1 MSIELSFDVHNTSS
15 WTGNLALLEQNI
27 QGAANL
33 WGKVFVGSAKFRV
46 TLNLVTSTQFLAS
59 SGPSD
64 FILAGQSNGTNLW
77 ASSTQYSLF
86 TNSSQNDGRS
96 ADLVVNVATNYIQDG
111 TVVLTNNPAVRSQA
125 AIGATH
131 LDFISIAEHELGHAF
146 GIFGWRDQSTGQL
159 TGKDESLFDS
169 HLKMGTSGLIYTG
182 ENVTA
187 VYGASLPLA
196 MGDIYHLGSFTNASD
211 PLNTDLMNPFAH
223 WGTVDSISRLDAAI
237 MADLGYAT
245 IYDDILRLS
254 PGVTSINAGAG
265 NDVIFS
271 AGPNDTIDG
280 GTGVDRV
287 IYSGPARDY
296 ALSVSKTGISVN
308 DAAGHNGRDSLTN
321 VEYIVFNDMT
331 LDTSWFTKTMQLDA
345 PKIAALVELYIATF
359 NRAPDAV
366 GLNYWGGRLNDGM
379 TLEDIARSF
388 FDQQESQSA
397 YPTQLSDAAFIAKVY
412 QNALGRAPDAAG
424 LKYWTQE
431 LQASH
436 VSRGCFVMALINGA
450 NAPTG
455 NSADALYLQNKEKV
469 GAHFA
474 LENGLNDLPAAKS
487 VLDGVSIT
495 SASVTS
501 SLALADSYLNL
512 ASQPTSSQFV
522 VQLIGLPL

>member
-1 MSIELSFDVHNTSS
+1 
-15 WTGNLALLEQNI
+15 
-27 QGAANL
+27 
-33 WGKVFVGSAKFRV
+33 
-46 TLNLVTSTQFLAS
+46 
-59 SGPSD
+59 
-64 FILAGQSNGTNLW
+64 
-77 ASSTQYSLF
+77 
-86 TNSSQNDGRS
+86 
-96 ADLVVNVATNYIQDG
+96 
-111 TVVLTNNPAVRSQA
+111 VRSQA

-271 AGPNDTIDG
+271 AGTNDTIDG

-359 NRAPDAV
+359 NRAPDA
-366 GLNYWGGRLNDGM
+366 
-379 TLEDIARSF
+379 
-388 FDQQESQSA
+388 
-397 YPTQLSDAAFIAKVY
+397 
-412 QNALGRAPDAAG
+412 AG

-474 LENGLNDLPAAKS
+474 LKNGLNDLPAAKS